1 MSPPLLAIL
10 LVASSSTG
18 SNLVFCWPPK
28 PTPPVRLGRP
38 RPLEWEKLSDVSWR
52 AAHDFDRTVSS
63 LSPEEQDA
71 VRTTLVEHLDQYAGD
86 EYNWKRPGSGDP
98 DLFAYHTSAS
108 TSRPPS
114 GTVTPPYFPANSA
127 PSLIQDTSVFSHMLG
142 YSSTML
148 AEILSPKQALC
159 HQKFELF
166 VDELAFIGHPVHIGK
181 DGTWGW
187 SEVYDTPTLNP
198 FGDKDHRGRSLGRET
213 SPYLSE
219 LILSPDALRSELPQ
233 SRPPPIRPLKRP
245 SDSIR
250 SFHLVLVL
258 DRPDPSFVASSN
270 IFKFVDVYYKQIA
283 FKLTAAMHH
292 EQGRVD
298 FITHE
303 TNTLLTSRE
312 ACITSSAYT
321 NNHALAFIDVD
332 ICSDAPLSSYIEQSL
347 EKSTLAATI
356 RTVYEAITNDS
367 IANVL
372 INDIPVHIQ
381 LPPNHNAQLCDDFEN
396 DEDQEYLTQLLLDET
411 EQDEHDA
418 EGRWYD
424 EIQYGWRLPPLLP
437 WKTIILTNND
447 DPIAGLWTG
456 QARAETGDEKTPEE
470 LLRRFVG
477 MLSPSLS
484 FSDIAVLLDLDLEA
498 EVYPMAR
505 LLVYNRKAKIID
517 VIPSSLKNVYVPA
530 QRISKPISEFATSF
544 AKAFPNNLP
553 ALPVLLSS
561 ISTSQ
566 RAFATIVPDVEQL
579 SPYTDV
585 LVWLLRHDLVNMLHV
600 RIRII
605 VTTGIKSRVKERKIK
620 EREERRAKKREES
633 RKRRAAASGMN
644 QSGEKADNE
653 NENKNSEDNGSD
665 EENSDEQPFVP
676 PIDGIWES
684 SSPEDTLNPRRRSR
698 GRQFQS
704 KLSDNVWDASWLKD
718 DEDEHEEE
726 REIEDSDWDG
736 TDNVNESSFI
746 FDPGRANPLE
756 RSWLEAMSEGK
767 SDSIK
772 ERFERLCPYF
782 DGKKTTDELLFRTE
796 LSRRQL
802 REVLHHY
809 SDFLITLL
817 HP

>member
-71 VRTTLVEHLDQYAGD
+71 VRKTLVEHLDQYAGD

-270 IFKFVDVYYKQIA
+270 IFKFVDIYYKQIA

-303 TNTLLTSRE
+303 TNTLLTLRE

-447 DPIAGLWTG
+447 DPIAGLWT
-456 QARAETGDEKTPEE
+456 
-470 LLRRFVG
+470 
-477 MLSPSLS
+477 
-484 FSDIAVLLDLDLEA
+484 
-498 EVYPMAR
+498 
-505 LLVYNRKAKIID
+505 
-517 VIPSSLKNVYVPA
+517 
-530 QRISKPISEFATSF
+530 EFATSF

-579 SPYTDV
+579 SLYTDV